1 MKKISL
7 QQTDTSV
14 NKNKNSF
21 FKPNDDQDAANR
33 LLSYVLQ
40 SNVAE
45 VVKMVSER
53 PQLLF
58 IEATAEE
65 WASGFIK
72 KTDEPVHRV
81 VQLSPLQA
89 MFAAGDTQLIDS
101 IRPELTCYKDNK
113 NGTRGFALAYEQLT
127 LQFPNGLE
135 YPKSCYDFESLM
147 NVIIEDEQLIETGEP
162 SPSTIT
168 AIEQFRKD
176 FLPGV
181 VKNGHLFNIKEL
193 LKALSIYARYATS
206 YHSHHHLDAIQN
218 EPPLKSEQLDI
229 FWREV
234 VGYLERLIPAV
245 YAKYICNGTKR
256 KHDNVVYT
264 RLLNETMLLNH
275 ESINSTK
282 MTYFPLDT
290 DPDGR
295 LGLDFG
301 VCIDTNDAI
310 SKSSSLDDGAWETLD
325 QLTKLISDVSD
336 KIEGVYNSFARA
348 VEIDNSI
355 VMRK

>member
-45 VVKMVSER
+45 VVRVVSER
-53 PQLLF
+53 PELLF

-72 KTDEPVHRV
+72 KSDEPVHRV

-89 MFAAGDTQLIDS
+89 MFAAGDRQLINF
-101 IRPELTCYKDNK
+101 IRIELCGYKDK
-113 NGTRGFALAYEQLT
+113 NGTDGIALMYEQLN

-181 VKNGHLFNIKEL
+181 VKNGHLFNMNEL
-193 LKALSIYARYATS
+193 LKALSIYAYYVSR

-218 EPPLKSEQLDI
+218 EPQLKSEQLDI

-245 YAKYICNGTKR
+245 YAKYICKGPR
-256 KHDNVVYT
+256 RIIYGEVVHSK
-264 RLLNETMLLNH
+264 LLNLTMLLNH

-282 MTYFPLDT
+282 MSYFPLDT
-290 DPDGR
+290 DPDRR

-301 VCIDTNDAI
+301 VCIDTKAI

-325 QLTKLISDVSD
+325 QLTELISDVSD
-336 KIEGVYNSFARA
+336 KIEGVYNSFAIA
-348 VEIDNSI
+348 VEIYNLK